1 MTKYTKASAHR
12 LAVPG
17 CCFVAGV
24 LLTLLWTSSF
34 NPKLQAPAGEPVVSA
49 SADAFN
55 KVAEALSTSTQT
67 LIHNNATQSGS
78 LTIDDLLIA
87 IPSSLGRSAAC
98 IKHDYIVA
106 MQASVAVMCMVM
118 CYCWHAFAIPL
129 ESWVITMQSQF
140 TPRQEQA
147 YQLATADC
155 RLSLSSLYCEDLT
168 HACMQAASCRS

>member
-34 NPKLQAPAGEPVVSA
+34 NPKLQAPAGGPVVSA

-78 LTIDDLLIA
+78 LTRDDLLIA

-98 IKHDYIVA
+98 IKHDFILA
-106 MQASVAVMCMVM
+106 LQASVAVSSHDAHGRVPLLACICHTSHIMSHH
-118 CYCWHAFAIPL
+118 HAEPGYA
-129 ESWVITMQSQF
+129 
-140 TPRQEQA
+140 
-147 YQLATADC
+147 
-155 RLSLSSLYCEDLT
+155 
-168 HACMQAASCRS
+168 